1 MKGGLCY
8 GLVWW
13 LVLLPTALASPLLLL
28 MGLVALGSGG
38 GLPLGTLLILG
49 SLGLLT
55 LSRLDSHFRLG
66 TPLGHPAWPLAGLL
80 AGVIASLGLCWLIP
94 GAWLS
99 LWPLLAAAYFLQR
112 LWRR

>member
-13 LVLLPTALASPLLLL
+13 LVLLPTALTSPLLL
-28 MGLVALGSGG
+28 GLVALGRG

-66 TPLGHPAWPLAGLL
+66 TPLGHPAGLLAGLL

-99 LWPLLAAAYFLQR
+99 LWPLLAAAYFLLR